1 MKSFNKIR
9 VVSVIMLVQVTL
21 ISAQDRWSA
30 EFYGGL
36 AGNVPLP
43 LLIKQ
48 SGQPSLDFVAKY
60 ESRSLDL
67 PIYYG
72 YRLSKWCDEKS
83 WEFEFTH
90 HKIYLSNNPP
100 EIEQFNLSH
109 GLNMFTINRGR
120 ALSGFIIRGGAG
132 PIITHP
138 EFTIRDVSFDQ
149 SRGLFH
155 LGYMLN
161 GIALNLGVA
170 HPIQFSK
177 HFFLNLEAKTTFA
190 YVHIKQDDLK
200 VNVYNWAF
208 HLVLGP
214 GYNFRLKTATF
225 P

>member
-1 MKSFNKIR
+1 
-9 VVSVIMLVQVTL
+9 MLVHVSL
-21 ISAQDRWSA
+21 MFAQERWSA
-30 EFYGGL
+30 ELYGGL
-36 AGNVPLP
+36 AGNVSLP
-43 LLIKQ
+43 IHIKQ
-48 SGQPSLDFVAKY
+48 SGQPSLDFIAKY

-72 YRLSKWCDEKS
+72 YRLSKWCGDKS
-83 WEFEFTH
+83 WELEFTH
-90 HKIYLSNNPP
+90 HKIYLSNNSP
-100 EIEQFNLSH
+100 EIENFSLSH

-120 ALSGFIIRGGAG
+120 ELSGFVVRGGAG
-132 PIITHP
+132 PVITHP

-161 GIALNLGVA
+161 GLVLNLGVA
-170 HPIQFSK
+170 HPIQLSK

-208 HLVLGP
+208 HVILGP
-214 GYNFRLKTATF
+214 EYIFGQKNAPF